1 MENLFLL
8 TWHKARAFIA
18 VILAVFAVY
27 YLGGIYSWTQDL
39 YQAHLLPKPTQVK
52 KQDTTKPDEWGTAC
66 VEKEDGTEI
75 ALIKYKYFPYV
86 APFET
91 SEMVVVARCGKC
103 EQQEGQQLKRQ
114 CVPFRLSLEY
124 VVPLGN
130 EKTFSKENKKS
141 SFEENREPNLL
152 INWGCIFKNAG
163 VGESEC
169 VSGGAMDFNFSTSTR
184 EVKLQKYKA
193 VGGAS
198 GYARFTFNCVFLP
211 PERQGEKQKKEQ
223 SKKCTVIMKAPSSSI
238 ILTYAPAKVFLW
250 QSIVHRLL
258 VPPWA
263 NLVLAVFAFLGLL
276 WLEHWWCSVDDENLT
291 PAERQWMTIQR
302 GIRKGYNFT
311 LILIRPP
318 AVAIERLAIERLEN
332 CTKCAVIK
340 KWGKIIWGAGRWM
353 VRVVSG
359 ILFWVVRVLFKPCGE
374 EESYDKSHFHEHLG
388 LLSFIVRHIAEE
400 EARRAEEPQ
409 ATSCM
414 EQASPAVI
422 TMRWKEKAG
431 WHKPQGNK
439 SAQERLW
446 IDTLLAMGDTQRHEW
461 FILPAVVPRELRDFA
476 EQGKALEEGL
486 NKPEIIRKLQESLLQ
501 EPPNRWPAWLA
512 FMAWEREEF
521 MELMAGML
529 KQFATRK
536 KTLLKKR
543 GVLLKKLLT
552 SLAQESRDKYEVA
565 SRSANKEVG
574 EVNEKIKAIFDF
586 VVEDSILRQVL
597 EWIASR
603 QVEGAEE
610 GALLWLIG
618 KGRPLQRVVGRVEE
632 RDAEKLVVK
641 SDNVVRS
648 FVVSSKTRF
657 VKVKNVEEILPGE
670 RIVVLYETPEQGGVD
685 IIAYVVGPVKK
696 RKARSRR
703 NL

>member
-8 TWHKARAFIA
+8 TWHKARAFI
-18 VILAVFAVY
+18 VIILVAFAVY
-27 YLGGIYSWTQDL
+27 YLGGIYSQTQDL
-39 YQAHLLPKPTQVK
+39 YQAHLQPTPKEAG
-52 KQDTTKPDEWGTAC
+52 KQDTVTAKPGEWGLAE
-66 VEKEDGTEI
+66 VEKENGTKI
-75 ALIKYKYFPYV
+75 ATIATIKYRYFPYV

-91 SEMVVVARCGKC
+91 SEMVVVAVCN
-103 EQQEGQQLKRQ
+103 EDQQHREQ
-114 CVPFRLSLEY
+114 CVPFRLSLE
-124 VVPLGN
+124 
-130 EKTFSKENKKS
+130 ENKALK
-141 SFEENREPNLL
+141 LL
-152 INWGCIFKNAG
+152 INWGCTFENTGI
-163 VGESEC
+163 GESEC
-169 VSGGAMDFNFSTSTR
+169 VSGGVMNFNFASSTQ
-184 EVKLQKYKA
+184 EVRLQKYKA
-193 VGGAS
+193 VGGSS
-198 GYARFTFNCVFLP
+198 GTADFTFDCDFLP
-211 PERQGEKQKKEQ
+211 RGGVQAEKQENEQ
-223 SKKCTVIMKAPSSSI
+223 AEKCRVVMKSPSVPI
-238 ILTYAPAKVFLW
+238 TLTYDPVEVFLW

-258 VPPWA
+258 APPWA

-302 GIRKGYNFT
+302 GIHKGYNFT
-311 LILIRPP
+311 LILTRPP

-359 ILFWVVRVLFKPCGE
+359 ILFWVARVVGGVLFWVVRLLFKPCGE

-409 ATSCM
+409 ATSRM
-414 EQASPAVI
+414 EQASPVVI
-422 TMRWKEKAG
+422 TMRWKEKASQY
-431 WHKPQGNK
+431 KRQKNK
-439 SAQERLW
+439 LAQETLW
-446 IDTLLAMGDTQRHEW
+446 VDTLLAMGDTQRREW
-461 FILPAVVPRELRDFA
+461 FILPAVVPRELREFA
-476 EQGKALEEGL
+476 EQGKTLKEGF
-486 NKPEIIRKLQESLLQ
+486 NKPEIIRKLQESLSQ
-501 EPPNRWPAWLA
+501 EPSNRWPSWLA

-521 MELMAGML
+521 MELVRGML

-552 SLAQESRDKYEVA
+552 SLAQESKDRYEVA

-586 VVEDSILRQVL
+586 VVEDSILHQVL
-597 EWIASR
+597 EWIASQ

-618 KGRPLQRVVGRVEE
+618 KGRPLRRVVGWVEE
-632 RDAEKLVVK
+632 RDAKKLVVK

-657 VKVKNVEEILPGE
+657 VKVKNIEKIPPGE

-685 IIAYVVGPVKK
+685 MTAYVVGPVKK

-703 NL
+703 NP